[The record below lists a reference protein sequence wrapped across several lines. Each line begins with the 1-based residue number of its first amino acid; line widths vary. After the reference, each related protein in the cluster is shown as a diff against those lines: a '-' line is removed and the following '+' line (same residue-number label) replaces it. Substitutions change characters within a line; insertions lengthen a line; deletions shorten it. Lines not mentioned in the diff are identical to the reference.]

1 MLHKSGA
8 AAQPFR
14 DTSPHLQG
22 YHRDLCLLPL
32 DALPDRLCVIISPLP
47 VAALFLIDQR
57 IVIRIRDRGVVRVHC
72 RVG

>member
-1 MLHKSGA
+1 MCVCMCVGE
-8 AAQPFR
+8 PFR
-14 DTSPHLQG
+14 DTRALLQG

-32 DALPDRLCVIISPLP
+32 DALPGRLCVIISPLP
-47 VAALFLIDQR
+47 VAALFLIHQR